1 MGMSVRSHRM
11 SASQELAIEAVKI
24 APPAVVSGAIFA
36 GMTVDQ
42 WIATLTLIYL
52 LGLVLHQLPRH
63 CRAIASGI
71 HKFKAWR
78 KKRELKRGRG
88 DGCK

>member
-1 MGMSVRSHRM
+1 M

-71 HKFKAWR
+71 HKFKTWR
-78 KKRELKRGRG
+78 KNRAAKSEG
-88 DGCK
+88 DDVCK

>member
-1 MGMSVRSHRM
+1 M

-24 APPAVVSGAIFA
+24 TPPAVVSGAIFA

-52 LGLVLHQLPRH
+52 LGLVAHQLPRH

-71 HKFKAWR
+71 SKFRAWR
-78 KKRELKRGRG
+78 KKRLLSRETD
-88 DGCK
+88 DGYK